1 MYAKNV
7 FQDVD
12 YVYWITLFVFSVRGH
27 IIWIVMHVW
36 DVFRTVPLVQILQLV
51 KNVNNNSLKQMA
63 YADKLE

>member
-12 YVYWITLFVFSVRGH
+12 NVYWITLFVFSAKEH
-27 IIWIVMHVW
+27 TICIKMHVW

-51 KNVNNNSLKQMA
+51 KNVNNSSLKQMA